1 MARALGRPTVA
12 VLICIL
18 GLSLAPGAS
27 AAPVAAHWAMDETSG
42 TTAFDDSGHGINAT
56 LTNVTLGQPGATGGS
71 GDHSYLFDSTS
82 KMVIPKAL
90 GGLTPGTLPVTITMQ
105 VRTSHRPGTG
115 NFDFDMWSESGYQL
129 EIYPRK
135 GLAQARCKFK
145 SSTQKIVI
153 QDGPDLIDNQW
164 HTIGCHKDSSG
175 VSLIVDGRSFTHAGD
190 MGALKPSGT
199 GYVGI
204 GSDGHDHYLGQMDDV
219 TVEIG

>member
-1 MARALGRPTVA
+1 MARALGRPAVA

-42 TTAFDDSGHGINAT
+42 TTAFDDSGNGINAT
-56 LTNVTLGQPGATGGS
+56 LTNVTLGQPGATG
-71 GDHSYLFDSTS
+71 HSYLFDSTS

-153 QDGPDLIDNQW
+153 QDGPEPFHAAVRELTGDERAEWWTRAVADYPPYAEYQTKTDRLIP
-164 HTIGCHKDSSG
+164 
-175 VSLIVDGRSFTHAGD
+175 VFVLEPVDG
-190 MGALKPSGT
+190 
-199 GYVGI
+199 
-204 GSDGHDHYLGQMDDV
+204 
-219 TVEIG
+219 